1 MSRVTKS
8 VETIKEVAKN
18 PEYIRNIAIAA
29 HIDHGK
35 TTLSDNLLAGSGI
48 ISEELA
54 GNQRF
59 TDFDAQEQERGITI
73 YSANVSMVHE
83 YEGKPYVINL
93 IDTPGHVD
101 FGGDVTRAM
110 RAVDG
115 VVVLIDAVEGV
126 MPQTETV
133 LRQALKERV
142 KPVLFINKVDRFIKE
157 LKLGP
162 QEMIERFQK
171 HVITVNRLIK
181 KYAPS
186 EFADEWQVDVNTGK
200 VAFGSAYRNW
210 AVSVPFMQKTGINF
224 KDIID
229 ATNQDKEKEI
239 AKKAPLYEVVFDMV
253 IKHLPTPPKAQK
265 YRIGKIWTGDV
276 DSKEGQAMVNFDQ
289 NAPVIGVITNVATDP
304 HAGLVCTARLFSG
317 TVREGQELKI
327 VNIDKKVRIQQVS
340 VFAGPRRINMQE
352 IPCGNIVGLTGIS
365 DATAGYTICD
375 PSLNVAPFEEIKHV
389 FEPVVTKA
397 IEAKNVKDLPKLI
410 DVLRQRANEDPTI
423 KVQIS
428 EDTGEMLVSGLGEL
442 HIEAKIERYLK
453 EKGVD
458 VVVSP
463 PIIIYKEGVAK
474 LSQEFEGKSPN
485 KHNKFYIKVEPITE
499 QLEEVLHNEDLP
511 QGKIREKDKDYV
523 VEMLVKGGM
532 DRDTAKRCMYIH
544 EDNIFLN
551 MTKGIVQLNE
561 VIELVLQATQQVL
574 DAGPL
579 ADEPVKGMK
588 VMLMDAKLHEDA
600 IHRGPAQ
607 VYPAVRMAIKNAML
621 DAKAALFE
629 PKQVM
634 RIDAPSEYM
643 GSVIKEVQ
651 NRRGQIIEMN
661 EEEGV
666 SIVTAKIPVAEMSG
680 FESSL
685 KSATG
690 GKGFQSLVDV
700 LFEKLPQDLQEKT
713 ILSIRKRK
721 GMKEEIPKISEET
734 DEES

>member
-1 MSRVTKS
+1 MSRVARS
-8 VETIKEVAKN
+8 VDTIKEIAKK
-18 PEYIRNIAIAA
+18 PKYIRNIAIAA

-35 TTLSDNLLAGSGI
+35 TTLSDNLLAGSGL

-73 YSANVSMVHE
+73 YSANVSMVHD
-83 YEGKPYVINL
+83 YEGEPYLINL

-115 VVVLIDAVEGV
+115 VIVLIDAVEGV

-162 QEMIERFQK
+162 QEMMERFQK
-171 HVITVNRLIK
+171 HIITVNRLIK
-181 KYAPS
+181 KYAPK
-186 EFADEWQVDVNTGK
+186 EFQEEWQVDVNSGK

-210 AVSVPFMQKTGINF
+210 AVSVPFMQKKNIGF
-224 KDIID
+224 KDIIEG
-229 ATNQDKEKEI
+229 TNADKEKEV
-239 AKKAPLYEVVFDMV
+239 AKKAPLYEVVFDMI
-253 IKHLPTPPKAQK
+253 IKHLPTPPEAQK
-265 YRIGKIWTGDV
+265 YRIKKIWTGDI
-276 DSKEGQAMVNFDQ
+276 DSDEGKSMVEFNQ
-289 NAPVIGVITNVATDP
+289 NAPVIGVITNVTTDP
-304 HAGLVCTARLFSG
+304 HAGNVVTARLFAG
-317 TVREGQELKI
+317 TLKEGQELKI
-327 VNIDKKVRIQQVS
+327 VNTNKKVRVQQVS
-340 VFAGPRRINMQE
+340 VFAGPKRISMQE
-352 IPCGNIVGLTGIS
+352 IPCGNIVGITGLS
-365 DATAGYTICD
+365 DVTSGYTFCD
-375 PSLNVAPFEEIKHV
+375 PSINVAPFEEIKHV

-453 EKGVD
+453 EKGID
-458 VVVSP
+458 IVVSP
-463 PIIIYKEGVAK
+463 PIIIYKEGVLK
-474 LSQEFEGKSPN
+474 ESNIFEGKSPN
-485 KHNKFYIKVEPITE
+485 KHNKFYIKVAPV
-499 QLEEVLHNEDLP
+499 EEEIQKVLLSGDLP
-511 QGKIREKDKDYV
+511 QGKIRDKDKDEV
-523 VEMLVKGGM
+523 VNTLVEAGM
-532 DRDTAKRCMYIH
+532 DRDTAKRVLYIH

-551 MTKGIVQLNE
+551 LTKGIVQLNE
-561 VIELVLQATQQVL
+561 VIELVLTATQQVF
-574 DAGPL
+574 DEGPL
-579 ADEPVKGMK
+579 ANEPVKGLK

-607 VYPAVRMAIKNAML
+607 VYPAVRTAIKNAML
-621 DAKAALFE
+621 DGKASLFE
-629 PKQVM
+629 PKQIL
-634 RIDAPSEYM
+634 RIDTPSEYM
-643 GSVIKEVQ
+643 GNVIKEVQ

-661 EEEGV
+661 DEEGV
-666 SIVTAKIPVAEMSG
+666 TIVTAKIPVSEMAG
-680 FESSL
+680 FESML

-690 GKGFQSLVDV
+690 GKGFQSLIDV
-700 LFEKLPQDLQEKT
+700 VFEKLPNELQEKT

-721 GMKEEIPKISEET
+721 GLKEEIPKISEE
-734 DEES
+734 